1 MKRAP
6 IKDLNELKS
15 LKNQLKVRAEQEKL
29 AEQKRQSEERAA
41 QKEATIFRT
50 NVGDVTPIKTPDIYL
65 PPTTPIPPKKAHDKS
80 KEISTMS
87 EAMQEMEQWSDEFD
101 ASSDQENSQQNRSY
115 AIKGSSPDLLKKLRQ
130 GQWPIQAYL
139 DLHGMQR
146 DQARAALSNFLHKSK
161 QARLRCVCVI
171 HGKGINSRQAA
182 VLPAKVRSWLSQS
195 ELVQAFCPANPHD
208 GGDGA
213 LYVLLRTTLGNQKS
227 I

>member
-6 IKDLNELKS
+6 IKDLNELKG
-15 LKNQLKVRAEQEKL
+15 LKNQLQVRAEQEKL

-65 PPTTPIPPKKAHDKS
+65 PPTTPIHPKTVNANS
-80 KEISTMS
+80 KEINTMS

-101 ASSDQENSQQNRSY
+101 ASSDQENPEQNLSY
-115 AIKGSSPDLLKKLRQ
+115 AIKGSSPDLMKKLRK
-130 GQWPIQAYL
+130 GQWPVQAWL

-146 DQARAALSNFLHKSK
+146 DQARAVLSNFLHKSNY
-161 QARLRCVCVI
+161 ARLRCVCVI
-171 HGKGINSRQAA
+171 YGKGINSRQAA
-182 VLPAKVRSWLSQS
+182 VLPDKARIWLSQS
-195 ELVQAFCPANPHD
+195 EFVQAFCPANQRD

-213 LYVLLRTTLGNQKS
+213 LYVLLRSTS
-227 I
+227 